1 MTKESLI
8 QLAHIAN
15 KAQAGAPVAYSYGEE
30 NFTPEQA
37 SAALREELNKLTAS
51 YSLYRE
57 NKNTIFAL
65 IEETIDDVLP
75 KKVMEQFRNVAEFK
89 TVAQGDKAVFVQ
101 KITNSARQ
109 RAKQFVTRVGLAGR
123 YEVFKLDG
131 RELTVTMTAIGGAAQ
146 IGFEEFLDGRVDF
159 AELTSIIAEAMD
171 EFILAE
177 IQKALIAMIT
187 DLPVAN
193 KHANAGWSESDFD
206 KLLAIARAYGDATVY
221 CTYEFASKMLPST
234 TDWISEKMRDERWA
248 NGRLL
253 NYKLCNVVIWDQSF
267 MDETNAV
274 RVIDPS
280 FAFIIPS
287 GAKKPVKIAFEGQT
301 HVREAE
307 NEDWS
312 RELQTYKKFGV
323 AVMATNDICVYRDLS
338 LASQYATEKNG
349 AAAGSVT
356 TTVGTWDMI

>member
-15 KAQAGAPVAYSYGEE
+15 KASAGTPVSYSYE
-30 NFTPEQA
+30 NETFTPEQA

-57 NKNTIFAL
+57 NKNVIFAL

-75 KKVMEQFRNVAEFK
+75 KKVMEQFNAVAEFK

-101 KITNSARQ
+101 KITNSAKQ

-187 DLPVAN
+187 DLPAAN
-193 KHANAGWSESDFD
+193 KTALNNWSETDFD
-206 KLLAIARAYGDATVY
+206 KLLAVARAYGDATVY
-221 CTYEFASKMLPST
+221 CTYEFAAKMIPNQNA
-234 TDWISEKMRDERWA
+234 WISEKMKDERWA

-267 MDETNAV
+267 VDESNAV

-323 AVMATNDICVYRDLS
+323 AVLATNDICVFRDLS
-338 LASQYATEKNG
+338 LATEYKKEKTGNQSAT
-349 AAAGSVT
+349 VT
-356 TTVGTWDMI
+356 AFEQI

>member
-1 MTKESLI
+1 MEKKQMIKELIIHSFRGTNPNPTKYQDSDIRKATSEAI
-8 QLAHIAN
+8 HELAHDFNSYRRNKVDIFEIMQEAYDEILPKSVEEFMGTFAEIKQVGN
-15 KAQAGAPVAYSYGEE
+15 NEKAQ
-30 NFTPEQA
+30 
-37 SAALREELNKLTAS
+37 
-51 YSLYRE
+51 
-57 NKNTIFAL
+57 
-65 IEETIDDVLP
+65 
-75 KKVMEQFRNVAEFK
+75 
-89 TVAQGDKAVFVQ
+89 FVV
-101 KITNSARQ
+101 KRGRQ

-123 YEVFKLDG
+123 YEVFKRDG
-131 RELTVTMTAIGGAAQ
+131 KELTVTMTAIGGAAQ

-187 DLPVAN
+187 NLPGAN
-193 KHANAGWSESDFD
+193 KHADNTWSETEFD
-206 KLLAIARAYGDATVY
+206 KLLAVARAYGDATVY
-221 CTYEFASKMLPST
+221 CTYEFAAKMLPNNQ
-234 TDWISEKMRDERWA
+234 WISEKMKDERWA

-267 MDETNAV
+267 VDETNAV

-338 LASQYATEKNG
+338 LATEYAKEKTGNQS
-349 AAAGSVT
+349 ASVS
-356 TTVGTWDMI
+356 GFDQI

>member
-15 KAQAGAPVAYSYGEE
+15 KAQAGAPVTYSYGEE

-89 TVAQGDKAVFVQ
+89 TVAQGDKAVFIQ

-187 DLPVAN
+187 DLPAAN
-193 KHANAGWSESDFD
+193 KTALNTWSETDFD
-206 KLLAIARAYGDATVY
+206 KLLAVARAYGDATVY
-221 CTYEFASKMLPST
+221 CTYEFAAKMLPNNQ
-234 TDWISEKMRDERWA
+234 WVSEKMKDERWA

-267 MDETNAV
+267 VDEANNV

-338 LASQYATEKNG
+338 LATEYKKEKLKDNN
-349 AAAGSVT
+349 AAAV
-356 TTVGTWDMI
+356 VGFEQV